1 MGLWQ
6 RPIVLTVM
14 VMDTPN
20 DPLYVH
26 GTMDTTND
34 PPYSP
39 GTTIVDFSEVCMSCL
54 VKARLDITEI
64 TEIRLTND
72 SCLRVVSHPKMI
84 LLFTSTI

>member
-1 MGLWQ
+1 MFFIIFGLDG
-6 RPIVLTVM
+6 PM
-14 VMDTPN
+14 AASDC
-20 DPLYVH
+20 
-26 GTMDTTND
+26 D

-39 GTTIVDFSEVCMSCL
+39 GTTIVDFPEVCMSCL

>member
-34 PPYSP
+34 PPYIYIQIAKH
-39 GTTIVDFSEVCMSCL
+39 TYD
-54 VKARLDITEI
+54 
-64 TEIRLTND
+64 N
-72 SCLRVVSHPKMI
+72 
-84 LLFTSTI
+84 